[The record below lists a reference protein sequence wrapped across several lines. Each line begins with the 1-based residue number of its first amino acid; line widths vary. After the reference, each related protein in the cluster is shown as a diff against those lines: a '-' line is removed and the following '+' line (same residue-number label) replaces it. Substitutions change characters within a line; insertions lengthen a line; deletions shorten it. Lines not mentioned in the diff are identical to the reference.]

1 MGLLAWAKK
10 VILHA
15 WKYLTESVD
24 LACFGKQADPKMNQ
38 TDFSMGPIEI
48 LGDLP

>member
-1 MGLLAWAKK
+1 MGLLAWANK

-15 WKYLTESVD
+15 WRYLTQGVN
-24 LACFGKQADPKMNQ
+24 LACFGKEADPKM
-38 TDFSMGPIEI
+38 DFSMEQIEI